1 MSEFTD
7 YLENEV
13 LDHILGKTASNWTP
27 TANLYVDLL
36 TASGTDANDLR
47 GQLTIP
53 STGSYAAKAVTF
65 AAASA
70 GSKKNTT
77 ALTWTNTA
85 TGPSWSVVGIAISDG
100 NATSSNVFMYDNDM
114 TNATIGSSE
123 KLQITASGITV
134 TLA

>member
-7 YLENEV
+7 YLETEV
-13 LDHILGKTASNWTP
+13 LDHILGKQASNWTP
-27 TANLYVDLL
+27 TTNLYVDLL
-36 TASGTDANDLR
+36 TASGTDSDDLR

-53 STGSYAAKAVTF
+53 TSGSYAPLAVTF

-85 TGPSWSVVGIAISDG
+85 TGPDWSVVGIAISDG
-100 NATSSNVFMYDNDM
+100 SATGSNVYMFDNDM
-114 TNATIGSSE
+114 TDATIGQNE
-123 KLQITASGITV
+123 KLQITSSGITV